1 MCVQPQPVVAG
12 GTERYKN
19 YLLIL
24 RNPSHSDVFKSLYAK
39 VAQPSGEDQE
49 QNPFVPLIQPR
60 KNSICFDAVEGFG
73 DWPILLST
81 RAMRDLRGIG
91 KDGTMFEATIKKI
104 E

>member
-1 MCVQPQPVVAG
+1 MCVQPQPVASG
-12 GTERYKN
+12 GTERCQN

-24 RNPSHSDVFKSLYAK
+24 RNPSYSAVFKSSYAK
-39 VAQPSGEDQE
+39 VAQLSGEGQE
-49 QNPFVPLIQPR
+49 QNLSVPLVQPM
-60 KNSICFDAVEGFG
+60 KNSVYFDSVEGFG
-73 DWPILLST
+73 EWPILLST